1 MAQVK
6 WIDRKNLDKI
16 EKELDYLRKHEVIV
30 GFVSDEADKKV
41 DGVPIWL
48 YASYNEFG
56 TSTIPARPFFR
67 SAINKNRKEIISEM
81 KGFFAKVGTGKMTG
95 EQALKG
101 IGLIVQ
107 GMIQESIKNGSWQ
120 ANVPGTIKAKKG
132 IGQPLIETGSMLR
145 AVSFEI
151 RGK

>member
-56 TSTIPARPFFR
+56 STNVPARPFFR
-67 SAINKNRKEIISEM
+67 SAINKNRKIIISEM

-95 EQALKG
+95 EQALNG

-107 GMIQESIKNGSWQ
+107 GMIQDSIKNGDWQ
-120 ANVPGTIKAKKG
+120 ANAPSTIRAKKG
-132 IGQPLIETGSMLR
+132 KGQPLIETGSMLR

-151 RGK
+151 RRK

>member
-6 WIDRKNLDKI
+6 WIDRSNIDKI
-16 EKELDYLRKHEVIV
+16 EKELDYLKNHHVIV
-30 GFVSDEADKKV
+30 GFVGDKADKNV

-56 TSTIPARPFFR
+56 STNVPARPFFR
-67 SAINKNRKEIISEM
+67 SAINKNRKEIVSEM

-120 ANVPGTIKAKKG
+120 ANAHGTIKAKNG
-132 IGQPLIETGSMLR
+132 TGQPLIETGSMLR

>member
-16 EKELDYLRKHEVIV
+16 EKELDYLKNHHVIV
-30 GFVSDEADKKV
+30 GFVGDKADKKV
-41 DGVPIWL
+41 DGVEIYL
-48 YASYNEFG
+48 YSLFNEYG
-56 TSTIPARPFFR
+56 TSDIPARPFFR
-67 SAINKNRKEIISEM
+67 SAINKNRKEIIAEM

-107 GMIQESIKNGSWQ
+107 GMIQDSIKNGDWK
-120 ANVPGTIKAKKG
+120 ANKPSTIKAKNG
-132 IGQPLIETGSMLR
+132 TGQPLIETGSMLR

>member
-6 WIDRKNLDKI
+6 WIDRSNIDKI
-16 EKELDYLRKHEVIV
+16 EKELDYLKKHYVVV
-30 GFVSDEADKKV
+30 GFVGDKADKKV
-41 DGVPIWL
+41 DGVEIYL
-48 YASYNEFG
+48 YASFNEYG
-56 TSTIPARPFFR
+56 TSDIPARPFFR
-67 SAINKNRKEIISEM
+67 SAINKNRKEIVSEM
-81 KGFFAKVGTGKMTG
+81 KSFLGKVGTGKLTG

-107 GMIQESIKNGSWQ
+107 GMIQDSIKNGGWESN
-120 ANVPGTIKAKKG
+120 APSTVKAKKG
-132 IGQPLIETGSMLR
+132 TGQPLIETGSMLR